1 MEYWYVILSLAVGQK
16 IITQKIELGL
26 LNNINLT

>member
-1 MEYWYVILSLAVGQK
+1 MEYWYVILFLAVGQK

-26 LNNINLT
+26 LNNITLT